1 MQSIRTLIVDDE
13 RLSRQALRVLL
24 ARDREVEIVGEA
36 ADGEAALDL
45 IRRLHPR
52 LLFLDVQMPMLNGL
66 EMLGHLAQSERPEVV
81 FVTAHENY
89 ARPAF
94 DVWAVDYLMKPFSDS
109 RFAAALE
116 RAKRRLADTS
126 LQGTEQALRDLLKQL
141 QKAVPMASKRKSG
154 LRARV
159 PYRYERIVV
168 KADGQLHFLSQRE
181 IRWIKAQGD
190 YAKIHLK
197 TRSLLVRITMSR
209 IERDARSG
217 PVLSGSTSRRS
228 STSRMCAECCPCWR
242 PAAEWSSTMERRCR
256 LAQATG
262 RRSRTSDRVAI
273 SSGMRGMAAPVRA
286 MAGLPAVPFGG
297 RLIAGLRGGR
307 G

>member
-141 QKAVPMASKRKSG
+141 QKAVPMAGGKRAS
-154 LRARV
+154 RPS
-159 PYRYERIVV
+159 PYGYQRIVV
-168 KADGQLHFLSQRE
+168 KADGQLHFLSQRD

-209 IERDARSG
+209 FEEMLDPAQFVRIHKSTIVNLENVRR
-217 PVLSGSTSRRS
+217 VLPMLATSRGMELDDGTTLPIGASYR
-228 STSRMCAECCPCWR
+228 
-242 PAAEWSSTMERRCR
+242 AAIEH
-256 LAQATG
+256 
-262 RRSRTSDRVAI
+262 
-273 SSGMRGMAAPVRA
+273 
-286 MAGLPAVPFGG
+286 
-297 RLIAGLRGGR
+297 LR
-307 G
+307 